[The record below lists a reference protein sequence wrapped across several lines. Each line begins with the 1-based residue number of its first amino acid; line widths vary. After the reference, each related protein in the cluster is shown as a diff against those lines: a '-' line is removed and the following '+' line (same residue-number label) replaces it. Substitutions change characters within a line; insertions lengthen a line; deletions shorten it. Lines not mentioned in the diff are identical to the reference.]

1 MVKSTSRELR
11 FPEGFLW
18 GAATAA
24 HQNEGMNVH
33 NDFWAWEQA
42 GNHTA
47 DGTVSGQAA
56 DWWNRAEEDFDR
68 AAELGLNTLRL
79 SVEWSRIE
87 PAPGKWNVAALGRY
101 REMLQAL
108 RQRGI
113 RPMVTL
119 HHFTNPRWLS
129 DRGGWL
135 RPEVVPAFARYAA
148 HVAEALGD
156 LCDSWCTLN
165 EPAVYAA
172 FAYILG
178 RWPGETGLLPF
189 IRVTRHQF
197 RAHAAAY
204 RAVRDVRPNA
214 RVGLVQHF
222 AGFEPSDPGSRGDR
236 LVAAVRDI
244 ALNWRLVEGVVTGRL
259 KLPYGLGL
267 RRHQGALNSS
277 DFIGVNYY
285 GRHPLRFDGGSPGT
299 LFASPGQVRPERAWP
314 VPWQDREIDASGLE
328 RFLVRLARY
337 GKPLFV
343 TENGVADAED
353 GVRPGFILTH
363 LAALH
368 RALRKGADVRG
379 YYHWTLVDNYE
390 WAEGWTTR
398 FGLFALDPKTQV
410 RTPRPSARLFQEV
423 VRANAITEDLVE
435 RWAPGVAEQVFA
447 A

>member
-1 MVKSTSRELR
+1 MPPRALR
-11 FPEGFLW
+11 FPDGFLW

-47 DGTVSGQAA
+47 DGTVSGLAC

-87 PAPGKWNVAALGRY
+87 PAPGRWDAAALGRY
-101 REMLQAL
+101 REMLKAL
-108 RQRGI
+108 RERRL

-129 DRGGWL
+129 ERGGWL
-135 RPEVVPAFARYAA
+135 APDVVPAFARYSSY
-148 HVAEALGD
+148 VASVLGD
-156 LCDSWCTLN
+156 LCDTWCTLN
-165 EPAVYAA
+165 EPGIYAA

-178 RWPGETGLLPF
+178 RWPGETGLIPF
-189 IRVTRHQF
+189 IRVTRNQL

-204 RAVRDVRPNA
+204 RAVRSVQPHA

-222 AGFEPSDPGSRGDR
+222 AGFAPADPASQGDR
-236 LVAAVRDI
+236 LVAAVRDTT
-244 ALNWRLVEGVVTGRL
+244 LNWRLVEAVLTGRL
-259 KLPYGLGL
+259 KPPYGLGL
-267 RRHQGALNSS
+267 RRHPGALNSS
-277 DFIGVNYY
+277 DYIGVNYY
-285 GRHPLRFDGGSPGT
+285 GRHPLRFDGTTPGT
-299 LFASPGQVRPERAWP
+299 LFASPGEVRPERAWP
-314 VPWQDREIDASGLE
+314 APFQDREVDPDGLE
-328 RFLVRLARY
+328 RFLVRLARF
-337 GKPLFV
+337 GKPMFV
-343 TENGVADAED
+343 TENGMADESDA
-353 GVRPGFILTH
+353 VRPAFILTH

-368 RALRKGADVRG
+368 RALGRGADVRG

-398 FGLFALDPKTQV
+398 FGLFALDPRTQARV
-410 RTPRPSARLFQEV
+410 ARPSAALFAEIA
-423 VRANAITEDLVE
+423 RANAITADTVE
-435 RWAPGVAEQVFA
+435 RWAPAAADRIFA
-447 A
+447 APGA

>member
-1 MVKSTSRELR
+1 MVKSKSRDLR

-33 NDFWAWEQA
+33 NDLWAWEQA

-47 DGTVSGQAA
+47 DGSVSGLAA

-68 AAELGLNTLRL
+68 AADLGLNTLRL
-79 SVEWSRIE
+79 SVEWSRVE
-87 PAPGKWNVAALGRY
+87 PEPGKWDAAALGRY
-101 REMLQAL
+101 REMLRAL
-108 RQRGI
+108 CERGI

-135 RPEVVPAFARYAA
+135 LPEVVPAFARYAA
-148 HVAEALGD
+148 YVAKALGD
-156 LCDSWCTLN
+156 LCDTWCTLN
-165 EPAVYAA
+165 EPGIYAA

-189 IRVTRHQF
+189 IKVTHHQL

-204 RAVRDVRPNA
+204 HAVRDARPNA

-222 AGFEPSDPGSRGDR
+222 AGFEPANPGSSRDR
-236 LVAAVRDI
+236 LVAAVRDT
-244 ALNWRLVEGVVTGRL
+244 ALNWRFIEGVVTGRL
-259 KLPYGLGL
+259 KPPYGLGL
-267 RRHQGALNSS
+267 RRHPGAANSS
-277 DFIGVNYY
+277 DYIGVNYY

-299 LFASPGQVRPERAWP
+299 LFASPGKVRPERAWP
-314 VPWQDREIDASGLE
+314 APWQDREIDPDGLE

-343 TENGVADAED
+343 TENGMADAED
-353 GVRPGFILTH
+353 GVRPAFILTH

-368 RALRKGADVRG
+368 RAVRKGADVRA

-410 RTPRPSARLFQEV
+410 RTPRPSARLFQEL
-423 VRANAITEDLVE
+423 VRANAITEDLVD
-435 RWAPGVAEQVFA
+435 RWAPDLAEQVFA